1 MCVCVEG
8 SRSGM
13 WSGVGQRC
21 VSVIWSVSAVMRSF
35 LLTWCCCTR
44 LILMEC
50 VTLRR
55 PTWMEKPTSNKGRWS
70 VTCHSR
76 WVASL
81 SISLSSSSLLS
92 FFSLHIFMRWNRFC
106 QKESVFF
113 VLKSIKLFKRNK
125 MQFISTMTLVY
136 IIYDSVFQNFLIL
149 NDAWWRSRDWNVLW
163 IASNSS
169 VRNSFIFVG
178 LFAFLFNYAPNFM
191 IYLELWWY
199 FTYILNLWIK
209 INVLVRHFSSLRR
222 KMSHEMLKFFTLLND
237 FS

>member
-1 MCVCVEG
+1 MTPLLYIYNITMHKKWSLLHIFLIPNIWETIWTVPFFLSFLQETCLCDYLIYCLKYWQWNQYLNPVVYPILIVNPNKECVCVCVEG

-92 FFSLHIFMRWNRFC
+92 FFFLHIFMRWHRFC

-113 VLKSIKLFKRNK
+113 VLKSIKLFKINK
-125 MQFISTMTLVY
+125 MQFI
-136 IIYDSVFQNFLIL
+136 
-149 NDAWWRSRDWNVLW
+149 
-163 IASNSS
+163 
-169 VRNSFIFVG
+169 
-178 LFAFLFNYAPNFM
+178 
-191 IYLELWWY
+191 
-199 FTYILNLWIK
+199 
-209 INVLVRHFSSLRR
+209 
-222 KMSHEMLKFFTLLND
+222 
-237 FS
+237 